1 MTAKKN
7 QNSEVVTD
15 ENVESEVVTDENV
28 GPNEDGFI
36 PGQAVTFE
44 EVMATQRKKRS

>member
-1 MTAKKN
+1 MTAKKS
-7 QNSEVVTD
+7 QKSEVVSD
-15 ENVESEVVTDENV
+15 ENVESEVVSDENV
-28 GPNEDGFI
+28 ESNEDGFM